1 MDRASLQP
9 QRKFV
14 VIFRFGGFLTS
25 DLLGRFADDCCGNVL
40 GLKEVETLS
49 GNIPADFKAA
59 VTFSVFQCH
68 DIHNG
73 PNSLGILFPLDKNR
87 KGESLLID
95 MLESAADI
103 IVKFL
108 QSRDHDSIPAHS
120 GNDLGHRMRKI
131 RKGF

>member
-9 QRKFV
+9 QREFV
-14 VIFRFGGFLTS
+14 VVFRFGGFLTN
-25 DLLGRFADDCCGNVL
+25 DLLGHFANDRGGNVL

-59 VTFSVFQCH
+59 VTFSVFQCR
-68 DIHNG
+68 DIHNR
-73 PNSLGILFPLDKNR
+73 PISLDILFPLYNDR

-108 QSRDHDSIPAHS
+108 QSRDHDSIAAHS